1 MMTEETK
8 GTNAGASVPKKG
20 DANVGF
26 IVLAFTNELAAED
39 ALKDM
44 EQARKQRRFYFEN
57 AAVIR
62 QDASG
67 NVHYRE
73 TGDMPRGGGAGVGA
87 LIGGT
92 LGILGGPV
100 GVALGAGAGAAL
112 GAAIAKTDDGFK
124 DANLK
129 KVGIA
134 LRPGSSAVA
143 VITDNAFL
151 KDFQK
156 QIPETEI
163 RKFVNGLA
171 KEISTRL
178 DDGKNIALGILLTD
192 RGLAIQ
198 ELAVA
203 GNSSQ
208 VVNLLVTNPALLAGV
223 SAVATEEVN
232 PEETGSEEKPAA
244 SA

>member
-8 GTNAGASVPKKG
+8 GPNAGASVPKKG

-26 IVLAFTNELAAED
+26 IVLAFTNELAAEA
-39 ALKDM
+39 ALEDM
-44 EQARKQRRFYFEN
+44 EKARKQHRFHFEN

-62 QDASG
+62 QDANG

-73 TGDMPRGGGAGVGA
+73 TGDMPKGGGAGVGA

-112 GAAIAKTDDGFK
+112 GSAMAKGDDGFR

-143 VITDNAFL
+143 VITNNAFL
-151 KDFQK
+151 KDLHK
-156 QIPETEI
+156 QASETEI
-163 RKFVNGLA
+163 RKFVNALA
-171 KEISTRL
+171 NEISTRL
-178 DDGKNIALGILLTD
+178 DAGKNLALGILLTD
-192 RGLAIQ
+192 QGLAIQ

-208 VVNLLVTNPALLAGV
+208 VVNLLVTNKALLAGI
-223 SAVATEEVN
+223 SAVATEEVI
-232 PEETGSEEKPAA
+232 PEETDDEGKSAA
-244 SA
+244 SV

>member
-1 MMTEETK
+1 MTEETK
-8 GTNAGASVPKKG
+8 GTSAGPSTPKKG
-20 DANVGF
+20 DTAVGF
-26 IVLAFTNELAAED
+26 IVLAFTNELAADD

-44 EQARKQRRFYFEN
+44 EKAKKQHRFYFEN

-73 TGDMPRGGGAGVGA
+73 TGDMPKGGGAGVGA
-87 LIGGT
+87 LLGGT

-100 GVALGAGAGAAL
+100 GVALGAGAGAAV
-112 GAAIAKTDDGFK
+112 GAAIAGNDKGFK
-124 DANLK
+124 DENLK

-143 VITDNAFL
+143 VITSNSFL
-151 KDFQK
+151 KAVHK
-156 QIPETEI
+156 QVPETDI
-163 RKFVNGLA
+163 RKFVNSLA

-178 DDGKNIALGILLTD
+178 DEGKNLALGILVTEQ
-192 RGLAIQ
+192 GLAFE
-198 ELAVA
+198 ELAIEE
-203 GNSSQ
+203 NSSQ
-208 VVNLLVTNPALLAGV
+208 VVGVLVTNQALIADTAIL
-223 SAVATEEVN
+223 TNEEVK
-232 PEETGSEEKPAA
+232 PQETDKEEDHSA

>member
-8 GTNAGASVPKKG
+8 GTNAGASVPKKVDG
-20 DANVGF
+20 AVGF
-26 IVLAFTNELAAED
+26 MVLAFTNELAAEA

-44 EQARKQRRFYFEN
+44 EKARKQDRFYFEN

-62 QDASG
+62 QDANG

-73 TGDMPRGGGAGVGA
+73 TGDMPKGGGAGIGA

-143 VITDNAFL
+143 AITDNAFL
-151 KDFQK
+151 KDFHQ
-156 QIPETEI
+156 QVPETEI

-171 KEISTRL
+171 KEISTTAGRREKRCPGHSA
-178 DDGKNIALGILLTD
+178 DRPGTGNQGAGRRRKFIAGGQPAGHEQVPAGRNFS
-192 RGLAIQ
+192 RGHRR
-198 ELAVA
+198 
-203 GNSSQ
+203 SHS
-208 VVNLLVTNPALLAGV
+208 
-223 SAVATEEVN
+223 
-232 PEETGSEEKPAA
+232 
-244 SA
+244 

>member
-8 GTNAGASVPKKG
+8 ETNAGASVPKKVDG
-20 DANVGF
+20 AVGF
-26 IVLAFTNELAAED
+26 MVLAFTNELAAEA

-44 EQARKQRRFYFEN
+44 EKARKQDRFYFEN

-62 QDASG
+62 QDANG

-73 TGDMPRGGGAGVGA
+73 TGDMPKGGGAGIGA

-143 VITDNAFL
+143 AITDNAFL
-151 KDFQK
+151 KDFHQ
-156 QIPETEI
+156 QVPEAEI

-178 DDGKNIALGILLTD
+178 DEGKNVALGILLTD
-192 RGLAIQ
+192 QGLAIR

-203 GNSSQ
+203 ENSSQ
-208 VVNLLVTNPALLAGV
+208 VVSLLVTNRSLLAGI
-223 SAVATEEVN
+223 SAVATEEVT
-232 PEETGSEEKPAA
+232 PEETGSAEKPAA

>member
-8 GTNAGASVPKKG
+8 GTNASPSVPKKG
-20 DANVGF
+20 DAAVGF

-44 EQARKQRRFYFEN
+44 EKAKKQKRFYFED

-62 QDASG
+62 QDANG

-73 TGDMPRGGGAGVGA
+73 TGDMPKGGGAGVGA

-112 GAAIAKTDDGFK
+112 GAAIAKTDDGFR
-124 DANLK
+124 DVNLK

-134 LRPGSSAVA
+134 LRPGSSAV
-143 VITDNAFL
+143 VIITDNAFL
-151 KDFQK
+151 KDFRK
-156 QIPETEI
+156 DVPEADI

-178 DDGKNIALGILLTD
+178 DEGKNIALGILLTD
-192 RGLAIQ
+192 QGLAIQ
-198 ELAVA
+198 ELAVEE
-203 GNSSQ
+203 NSSQ
-208 VVNLLVTNPALLAGV
+208 VVNLLVTNRALRAGI
-223 SAVATEEVN
+223 SAVAAEEVN
-232 PEETGSEEKPAA
+232 PEETGNEGNSAA

>member
-1 MMTEETK
+1 M
-8 GTNAGASVPKKG
+8 
-20 DANVGF
+20 
-26 IVLAFTNELAAED
+26 
-39 ALKDM
+39 
-44 EQARKQRRFYFEN
+44 YY
-57 AAVIR
+57 
-62 QDASG
+62 
-67 NVHYRE
+67 YRE
-73 TGDMPRGGGAGVGA
+73 TGDMPKGGGAGVGA

-112 GAAIAKTDDGFK
+112 GAAIAKTDAGFK

-129 KVGIA
+129 KVGTA

-143 VITDNAFL
+143 VITDDAFL
-151 KDFQK
+151 KDFHK
-156 QIPETEI
+156 DVPESDI

-171 KEISTRL
+171 NEISTRL
-178 DDGKNIALGILLTD
+178 DDGKNIALGIVMTD
-192 RGLAIQ
+192 QGLAIQ

-203 GNSSQ
+203 ENSSQ
-208 VVNLLVTNPALLAGV
+208 VVNLLVTNRALRAGI

-232 PEETGSEEKPAA
+232 PEETGDEENQP

>member
-1 MMTEETK
+1 MTEETK
-8 GTNAGASVPKKG
+8 GTNASPSVPKKG
-20 DANVGF
+20 DAAVGF

-44 EQARKQRRFYFEN
+44 EKAKKQKRFYFEN

-62 QDASG
+62 QDAAG
-67 NVHYRE
+67 NVYYRE
-73 TGDMPRGGGAGVGA
+73 TGDLPKGGGAGVGA

-100 GVALGAGAGAAL
+100 GVALGAGAGAAI
-112 GAAIAKTDDGFK
+112 GAAVAKTDAGFK

-129 KVGIA
+129 KVGTA

-143 VITDNAFL
+143 VITNDAFL
-151 KDFQK
+151 KDFRK
-156 QIPETEI
+156 DVPESDI

-171 KEISTRL
+171 NEISTRL

-203 GNSSQ
+203 ENSSQ
-208 VVNLLVTNPALLAGV
+208 VVSLLVTNRALRAGI
-223 SAVATEEVN
+223 SAVAAEEVN
-232 PEETGSEEKPAA
+232 PEEMGDKENPTT

>member
-1 MMTEETK
+1 MTEETK

-20 DANVGF
+20 DDAVGF

-44 EQARKQRRFYFEN
+44 EQARKQHRFHFEN

-62 QDASG
+62 QDANG
-67 NVHYRE
+67 DVHYRE
-73 TGDMPRGGGAGVGA
+73 TGDMPKGGGAGVGA

-134 LRPGSSAVA
+134 LRPDSSAVA

-156 QIPETEI
+156 QVPETEI

-178 DDGKNIALGILLTD
+178 DEGKNVALGILLTD
-192 RGLAIQ
+192 QGLAIQ

-208 VVNLLVTNPALLAGV
+208 VVNLLVTNKALLAGI
-223 SAVATEEVN
+223 SAVATEEVK
-232 PEETGSEEKPAA
+232 PEKTGGEEKPAA

>member
-1 MMTEETK
+1 MTEETK
-8 GTNAGASVPKKG
+8 GANAGASAPKKG
-20 DANVGF
+20 DAAVGF
-26 IVLAFTNELAAED
+26 IVLAFTNELAADD

-44 EQARKQRRFYFEN
+44 EKARKQHRFYFEN

-73 TGDMPRGGGAGVGA
+73 TGDMPKGGGAGVGA

-112 GAAIAKTDDGFK
+112 GAAIAKTDAGFR

-129 KVGIA
+129 KVGTA

-151 KDFQK
+151 KDFHK
-156 QIPETEI
+156 QVPETDI

-171 KEISTRL
+171 NEISTRL
-178 DDGKNIALGILLTD
+178 DDGKNIALGIVMTD
-192 RGLAIQ
+192 QGLAIE
-198 ELAVA
+198 ELVVEE
-203 GNSSQ
+203 NSSQ
-208 VVNLLVTNPALLAGV
+208 VVNLLVTNRALLAGI

-232 PEETGSEEKPAA
+232 PDETGNEGK
-244 SA
+244 SATSA

>member
-1 MMTEETK
+1 MTEETK
-8 GTNAGASVPKKG
+8 ATNAANAVPKKVEG
-20 DANVGF
+20 AVGF
-26 IVLAFTNELAAED
+26 MVLAFTNELAAED

-44 EQARKQRRFYFEN
+44 EKARKQDRFYFEN

-62 QDASG
+62 QDANG

-73 TGDMPRGGGAGVGA
+73 TGDMPKGGGAGVGA

-112 GAAIAKTDDGFK
+112 GAAMSKSDDGFK

-129 KVGIA
+129 RVGIA

-143 VITDNAFL
+143 AITDNAFL
-151 KDFQK
+151 KDFRQ
-156 QIPETEI
+156 QVPETEI

-178 DDGKNIALGILLTD
+178 DEGKNVALGILLTD
-192 RGLAIQ
+192 QGLAIR
-198 ELAVA
+198 ELVVEE
-203 GNSSQ
+203 NSSQ
-208 VVNLLVTNPALLAGV
+208 VVSLLVTNPGLRAGI
-223 SAVATEEVN
+223 SAVAAEDVK
-232 PEETGSEEKPAA
+232 PQETGSEGESAA